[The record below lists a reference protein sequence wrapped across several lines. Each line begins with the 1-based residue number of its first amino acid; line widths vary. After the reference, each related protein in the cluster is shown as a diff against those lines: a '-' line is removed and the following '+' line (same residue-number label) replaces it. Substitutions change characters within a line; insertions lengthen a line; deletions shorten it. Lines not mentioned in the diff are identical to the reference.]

1 MLVANHWT
9 LSNANLPSIHR
20 HPQLCITYAEVSR
33 VTKPVLADPSEKA
46 AFDVDDQDLEP
57 IEQAYTHQ
65 FSMTHNDSI
74 GAKATR
80 QQ

>member
-1 MLVANHWT
+1 M
-9 LSNANLPSIHR
+9 
-20 HPQLCITYAEVSR
+20 
-33 VTKPVLADPSEKA
+33 TKPVLADPSEKA